1 MTGFYIL
8 KLISQYYYYCI
19 RHQVRLTFGFL
30 GFNIA
35 QETLLALCQIGE
47 SLKEATVVEKKEDED
62 NFQAKFVGFS
72 ADAAIS
78 IKCKGFYFSLLQ
90 HNKPSLSLSVWSL
103 NALSQ
108 INQSTAIINF
118 SVADVNMHH
127 FVETHI
133 VGRDNKVYQKK
144 LIFGRK
150 AENLPTITIASKIN
164 MIDGLSVVQDMTVR
178 LTAMRVLLV
187 PSCVSSI
194 LSQLYDG
201 ALAKHLRTVGSPP
214 QHIVHKKSTNV
225 LDILLSPILSL
236 CSGQVDIALGE
247 IDLSFPSD
255 YDSQSLSF
263 NFGLQDILCKLRWGN
278 VCVHGGLELL
288 LMVP

>member
-1 MTGFYIL
+1 M
-8 KLISQYYYYCI
+8 
-19 RHQVRLTFGFL
+19 
-30 GFNIA
+30 
-35 QETLLALCQIGE
+35 LALCQIGE
-47 SLKEATVVEKKEDED
+47 ALKEAIVIEKKEEED
-62 NFQAKFVGFS
+62 NVQVKSVGFS

-90 HNKPSLSLSVWSL
+90 NNKPSLSLSVWSL

-108 INQSTAIINF
+108 INQCTAVINF
-118 SVADVNMHH
+118 SIADVTMHH
-127 FVETHI
+127 FVETNV

-164 MIDGLSVVQDMTVR
+164 VVDGFALVQDMTIR
-178 LTAMRVLLV
+178 LTAMRILLV

-194 LSQLYDG
+194 LAQLYDG
-201 ALAKHLRTVGSPP
+201 ALAKHLRTVGTPP
-214 QHIVHKKSTNV
+214 QHNPTYKKSTNV
-225 LDILLSPILSL
+225 LDTLLSPILSL

-255 YDSQSLSF
+255 YDGQPLSF

-288 LMVP
+288 LMVH